1 MAEGDVLIVDVVAAD
16 RRVWEGKALSVILRT
31 VEGDIG
37 ILPNH
42 EPFLAVLL
50 PGAAEILT
58 VDGKRDVIAID
69 GGFITVSDNRVSVF
83 GQYGRLAQE
92 ISVPDAERELMEAEK
107 KLNEGDNSEQTRQHH
122 DRATAQLV
130 AAKKAQNIR

>member
-31 VEGDIG
+31 VDGDIG

-42 EPFLAVLL
+42 EPFLGVLV

-58 VDGKRDVIAID
+58 TDGKREVVAVD
-69 GGFITVSDNRVSVF
+69 GGFITVAANRVSVF
-83 GQYGRLAQE
+83 GQYGRLAHE
-92 ISVPDAERELMEAEK
+92 ISIPEAEK
-107 KLNEGDNSEQTRQHH
+107 ELMAAEQKLNDGDNSEETRQHH
-122 DRATAQLV
+122 DRATAQLA
-130 AAKKAQNIR
+130 AAKKAQNVR